1 MNRDEA
7 RKILRAYRATEPDR
21 SDPEFAQALGLARED
36 PELTRWLEEET
47 SLDSAI
53 AAKLAALPPPADLRG
68 KILTRSAGTDRAAGT
83 LAPWMR
89 RVAVIAVIVGLPALV
104 WYGAW
109 RKYEP
114 KRFAPWQADALAF
127 LDRMVAGREK
137 LDVESAKSQEL
148 IAWLRQ
154 ASAPVP
160 GEIPPSLQHVES
172 VGCKTLLAGQKRV
185 SIICFHVDA
194 DHIAHLVTV
203 EKRQLA
209 GPPPEKRPQ
218 FVQKRDWMTA
228 SWSEQSQSF
237 MLAMKGSEPEM
248 RKLLSMKAMPQDRSY
263 AAGLIP
269 FAPRRIFTRW
279 KYSPANGSPPMAG
292 STYRA
297 VQRIPSAAA
306 FGASKYGA

>member
-7 RKILRAYRATEPDR
+7 RKVLRAYRASEPDR

-47 SLDSAI
+47 GLDSAI
-53 AAKLAALPPPADLRG
+53 AAKFAALPPPADLRG
-68 KILTRSAGTDRAAGT
+68 KILTRSAATDRPADT
-83 LAPWMR
+83 LAPWLR
-89 RVAVIAVIVGLPALV
+89 RVAVLAVIFGLPALA

-114 KRFAPWQADALAF
+114 KRFAPWQADTLAF
-127 LDRMVAGREK
+127 LDLMMAGRER
-137 LDVESAKSQEL
+137 LDVESPKSQEL
-148 IAWLRQ
+148 ITWLRQ

-160 GEIPPSLQHVES
+160 GDIPQSLQRVDS

-194 DHIAHLVTV
+194 NHIAHLVTV
-203 EKRQLA
+203 EKRQLTA
-209 GPPPEKRPQ
+209 PPPEKRPQ
-218 FVQKRDWMTA
+218 FVQKGDWMTA
-228 SWSEQSQSF
+228 SWSEDSQSF

-248 RKLLSMKAMPQDRSY
+248 RSLLSMMGPPQGHSY
-263 AAGLIP
+263 AAGLISS
-269 FAPRRIFTRW
+269 APRRTFTRW
-279 KYSPANGSPPMAG
+279 KYSPTNGNPPMAG

-297 VQRIPSAAA
+297 VQRMPSAAA